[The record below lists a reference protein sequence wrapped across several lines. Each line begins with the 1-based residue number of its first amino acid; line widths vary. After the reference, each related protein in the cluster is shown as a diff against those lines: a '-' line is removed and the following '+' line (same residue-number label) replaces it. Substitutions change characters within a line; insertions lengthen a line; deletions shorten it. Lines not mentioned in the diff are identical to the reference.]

1 MKFREATAWFTA
13 GSPLPAPHLRES
25 FEVRAPASAGAQSA
39 QPPFP
44 AAHVYADALDRL
56 ARRPDEAVSIDV
68 RLPFCPMHCIYC
80 GCDIDVTHD
89 DEVIDRYL
97 DALECEV
104 AMVASRLGE
113 RREVLQLHFG
123 GGTPNYL
130 SDTQLARAVRIV
142 TDHFA
147 VLAET
152 EASIDCDPRRASA
165 YQLERMRALGL
176 RQVTFGMVDLQPCV
190 QRVIGRFQSAQ
201 LMHDAC
207 RMAVRAGFE
216 SVAIDFLHGL
226 PEQTGDGMRMTLREI
241 IDMGPDRVI
250 CHEYVHRPDLHRQQC
265 AIVPEQVPEP
275 RERDALFAA
284 AVESLTDVGYTWIG
298 IDHFALDTDELSLA
312 QEDRRLGCN
321 AIAYS
326 AIPAR
331 HVLGFGSGATGDVD
345 GTLVRNEIR
354 PLEWRR
360 HVQMSRLPTVIAHRR
375 SHDEARRCEAA
386 MQLLCNLELPAHCE
400 AQGLTSAYE
409 RLRRRANDGLVTA
422 DAARIRVT
430 PRGRFALRDLCMDL
444 VNEVE
449 SETVMEGRA

>member
-1 MKFREATAWFTA
+1 M
-13 GSPLPAPHLRES
+13 ES
-25 FEVRAPASAGAQSA
+25 AFGLRAPAAAWAGFA

-44 AAHVYADALDRL
+44 ASHTYADALDRL
-56 ARRPDEAVSIDV
+56 SLRPDEPVSIDV
-68 RLPFCPMHCIYC
+68 RLPFCPMHCLYC
-80 GCDIDVTHD
+80 GCDVEVTHD

-97 DALECEV
+97 DALEREG
-104 AMVASRLGE
+104 AMVAERLGA

-130 SDTQLARAVRIV
+130 SDTQLTRAVRMV
-142 TDHFA
+142 TGNFA

-152 EASIDCDPRRASA
+152 ETSIDCDPRRASA

-226 PEQTGDGMRMTLREI
+226 PEQTDDGLRTTLREV
-241 IDMGPDRVI
+241 IDMGADRVV
-250 CHEYVHRPDLHRQQC
+250 CHEYVHRPALHRHQC
-265 AIVPEQVPEP
+265 AIAAGQVPDA
-275 RERDALFAA
+275 RARDALFAA
-284 AVESLTDVGYTWIG
+284 AVESLTEVGYTWIG

-331 HVLGFGSGATGDVD
+331 HVIGLGSGATGDVD

-354 PLEWRR
+354 PTEWRR
-360 HVQMSRLPTVIAHRR
+360 YIDMGQLPAVVAHRR
-375 SHDEARRCEAA
+375 SRDEMQRCEAA
-386 MQLLCNLELPAHCE
+386 MHLLCNLELPARGAHGWQN
-400 AQGLTSAYE
+400 AFE
-409 RLRRRANDGLVTA
+409 RLRTRAADGLVTA
-422 DAARIRVT
+422 DAGRLRVT
-430 PRGRFALRDLCMDL
+430 PRGRFALRDLCMQL
-444 VNEVE
+444 V
-449 SETVMEGRA
+449 SDTKCETVREGRA